1 MAGRPKKIEEV
12 WHAKAAELMVRH
24 AMSVRRASEVLGVN
38 LSEQEASNLMRS
50 KMFQKLLWT
59 ERNKYHR
66 ELADDPTRSKQTAI
80 GVAVLAIQKL
90 AEAGQ
95 WKEVVEA
102 VFKLGRLEGWVGSE
116 GNVNIFQNL
125 TAEELEEAK
134 KRVQAEMK
142 ESKLIQ

>member
-1 MAGRPKKIEEV
+1 MAGRPRKTEEI

-24 AMSVRRASEVLGVN
+24 SLSVRRAAEALGVP
-38 LSEQEASNLMRS
+38 LSEGEASNLIRS
-50 KMFQKLLWT
+50 KMFQKILWG
-59 ERNKYHR
+59 ERNKFYR
-66 ELADDPTRSKQTAI
+66 ELADDPARSKQTAV
-80 GVAVLAIQKL
+80 GVAVLAIEKL

-134 KRVQAEMK
+134 KKIQAEMK

>member
-1 MAGRPKKIEEV
+1 MSGRPRKIEEV
-12 WHAKAAELMVRH
+12 WHVKAAELMVRH
-24 AMSVRRASEVLGVN
+24 SLSVRRAAEALGVA
-38 LSEQEASNLMRS
+38 LSEGEASNLIRS

-59 ERNKYHR
+59 ERNKFHR
-66 ELADDPTRSKQTAI
+66 ELADDPLRSKQTAI

-95 WKEVVEA
+95 WKDVVEA

-134 KRVQAEMK
+134 KKIQAEMK
-142 ESKLIQ
+142 ESRLVQ

>member
-1 MAGRPKKIEEV
+1 MAGRPKKIEEI

-24 AMSVRRASEVLGVN
+24 SISLRKAGEMLGAN
-38 LSEQEASNLMRS
+38 LTEQEASNLMRS
-50 KMFQKLLWT
+50 KMFQKILWG
-59 ERNKYHR
+59 ERNKFWR
-66 ELADDPTRSKQTAI
+66 ELADDPQRSKQTAI

-102 VFKLGRLEGWVGSE
+102 VFKLGRIEGWVGSE

-125 TAEELEEAK
+125 SAEEIEEAK
-134 KRVQAEMK
+134 KRVEAELK
-142 ESKLIQ
+142 ESGMIQ